1 MINKKTLTHFFG
13 TMFIESKN
21 TKYEVLSMSLSNS
34 ITKLLNFKENN
45 LIFDENF
52 FESRTIKNKKCS
64 VIKGYLFNNYEYCPK
79 CGCINEN
86 TIIKKGIDKCL
97 IKINKISEMT
107 SYLELNKQIYKCKN
121 CNKKFT
127 AKSNVISF
135 GCRISNNVRLA
146 ILNCAKEFMSKSLIA
161 RLYNVSDNTVQKIFD
176 SVFYN
181 DTVYKTF
188 LPKAICIDEFTFKKK
203 TYAFNIC
210 NARNGKTIDLV
221 LDRTTNNLDKYFSH
235 CTEKARK
242 RVKFV
247 VMDMYSPYIDLIKK
261 WFPNAKII
269 IDLFH
274 IVQLLTKSLN
284 KTRINVM
291 NQNKDDSTKFK
302 RYWRL
307 ILKSRFDLDTS
318 CWKKFRC
325 FKNLMTEVDVV
336 DYLLSKDKFFENSYD
351 LYQDILYHLQHRD
364 YKGFSQVINQK
375 YKDISQQLRTTL
387 NTLKKYSKYIK
398 NTLEYSYSNG
408 VMERNNN
415 TCKLIKRI
423 SFGFRNFRNMKSR
436 IIIITNIFRKEKR
449 EYHTKYSIPKY
460 A

>member
-1 MINKKTLTHFFG
+1 MSIN
-13 TMFIESKN
+13 
-21 TKYEVLSMSLSNS
+21 NS
-34 ITKLLNFKENN
+34 ILKLLNMKDKN
-45 LIFDENF
+45 LNFNENF
-52 FESRTIKNKKCS
+52 VVEREIKNKRCL
-64 VIKGYLFNNYEYCPK
+64 VILGYLKNDFEYCPC

-86 TIIKKGIDKCL
+86 TIIKKGTRNSL
-97 IKINKISEMT
+97 IKINKHAELT
-107 SYLELNKQIYKCKN
+107 TYLDLTKQRYKCKN
-121 CNKKFT
+121 CNKKFYAT
-127 AKSNVISF
+127 TLEVDYR
-135 GCRISNNVRLA
+135 CHISNQVKLA
-146 ILNCAKEFMSKSLIA
+146 ILNCAKEMMCKSLIA
-161 RLYNVSDNTVQKIFD
+161 RLYNVSDNTVQSIFD
-176 SVFYN
+176 TVFYN
-181 DTVYKTF
+181 DTVYKDF

-210 NARNGKTIDLV
+210 NAKNGKTIDLV

-235 CTEKARK
+235 YTEKARK

-261 WFPNAKII
+261 WFPNAKTI

-291 NQNKDDSTKFK
+291 NENKDDRNKFK
-302 RYWRL
+302 RYWRF

-318 CWKKFRC
+318 TWNKFRC
-325 FKNLMTEVDVV
+325 FKNLMTETDVV

-351 LYQDILYHLQHRD
+351 VYQDILYHLQHRN
-364 YKGFSQVINQK
+364 YEGFNKVINK
-375 YKDISQQLRTTL
+375 EYKNISKQMQTTL
-387 NTLKKYSKYIK
+387 STLKKYSKYIR

-436 IIIITNIFRKEKR
+436 IMIITNIFRKDKR
-449 EYHTKYSIPKY
+449 EYHTKYSTPKY

>member
-1 MINKKTLTHFFG
+1 
-13 TMFIESKN
+13 
-21 TKYEVLSMSLSNS
+21 MSLSNS
-34 ITKLLNFKENN
+34 ITKLLNFKEDN

-52 FESRTIKNKKCS
+52 FEIRTIKNKKCF

-127 AKSNVISF
+127 AQSNIINF

-146 ILNCAKEFMSKSLIA
+146 ILNCSKEMMSKSLIA
-161 RLYNVSDNTVQKIFD
+161 KLYNVSDNTVQKVFD

-375 YKDISQQLRTTL
+375 YKDISKQLQITL

-398 NTLEYSYSNG
+398 NTLEYSYNNG

>member
-1 MINKKTLTHFFG
+1 
-13 TMFIESKN
+13 
-21 TKYEVLSMSLSNS
+21 MSLSNS
-34 ITKLLNFKENN
+34 ITNLLNFKEDN

-52 FESRTIKNKKCS
+52 FESRIIKNRKCS
-64 VIKGYLFNNYEYCPK
+64 IIKGYLKNDFEFCPK
-79 CGCINEN
+79 CGCINQN
-86 TIIKKGIDKCL
+86 TIIKKGIKKCL
-97 IKINKISEMT
+97 VKINKMAEIT
-107 SYLELNKQIYKCKN
+107 SYLELNKQVYKCKN
-121 CNKKFT
+121 CNHKIV
-127 AKSNVISF
+127 AQSNIIDYR
-135 GCRISNNVRLA
+135 CRISNNVKRA
-146 ILNCAKEFMSKSLIA
+146 ILNCAKEMMSKSLIA
-161 RLYNVSDNTVQKIFD
+161 RFYNISDNTVQSVFD
-176 SVFYN
+176 TVFYN
-181 DTVYKTF
+181 DTVYKNF

-210 NARNGKTIDLV
+210 NAKNGKTIDLV

-235 CTEKARK
+235 YTEKARK

-261 WFPNAKII
+261 WFPNAEII

-284 KTRINVM
+284 KTRIDVM
-291 NQNKDDSTKFK
+291 NANKEYRNKFK
-302 RYWRL
+302 NYWKL
-307 ILKSRFDLDTS
+307 ILKSRFDLNTNS
-318 CWKKFRC
+318 WCKFRC

-336 DYLLSKDKFFENSYD
+336 DYLLGKDRLFEISYD

-364 YKGFSQVINQK
+364 YKGFEKVINIE
-375 YKDISQQLRTTL
+375 YKDISKQMKTTV

-436 IIIITNIFRKEKR
+436 ILIITNIFRKEKR
-449 EYHTKYSIPKY
+449 EYCTKYTIPKY

>member
-1 MINKKTLTHFFG
+1 MSIN
-13 TMFIESKN
+13 
-21 TKYEVLSMSLSNS
+21 NS
-34 ITKLLNFKENN
+34 ILKLLNMEDKNINFKEN
-45 LIFDENF
+45 FVE
-52 FESRTIKNKKCS
+52 ERKIKNKRCL
-64 VIKGYLFNNYEYCPK
+64 VILGYLKNDFEYCPC

-86 TIIKKGIDKCL
+86 TIIKKGTRNSL
-97 IKINKISEMT
+97 IKINKHAELT
-107 SYLELNKQIYKCKN
+107 TYLDLTKQRYQCKN
-121 CNKKFT
+121 CNKKFYAT
-127 AKSNVISF
+127 TPEVDYRCHISKQ
-135 GCRISNNVRLA
+135 VKLA
-146 ILNCAKEFMSKSLIA
+146 ILNCAKEMMCKSLIA
-161 RLYNVSDNTVQKIFD
+161 RLYNVSDNTVQNIFD
-176 SVFYN
+176 TVFYN
-181 DTVYKTF
+181 DTVYKDF

-210 NARNGKTIDLV
+210 NAKNGKTIDLV

-235 CTEKARK
+235 YTEKARK

-291 NQNKDDSTKFK
+291 NENKDDRNKFK
-302 RYWRL
+302 RYWRF

-318 CWKKFRC
+318 TWNKFRC
-325 FKNLMTEVDVV
+325 FKNLMTEIDVV
-336 DYLLSKDKFFENSYD
+336 NYLLNKDKFFENSYD
-351 LYQDILYHLQHRD
+351 LYQDILYHLQHRN
-364 YKGFSQVINQK
+364 YEGFNKVVNKEYQE
-375 YKDISQQLRTTL
+375 ISKQMQTTL

-436 IIIITNIFRKEKR
+436 IMIITNIFRKDKR
-449 EYHTKYSIPKY
+449 EYHTKYSTPKY

>member
-1 MINKKTLTHFFG
+1 
-13 TMFIESKN
+13 
-21 TKYEVLSMSLSNS
+21 MSLSNS
-34 ITKLLNFKENN
+34 ITKLLNFKEDN

-52 FESRTIKNKKCS
+52 FEIRTIKNKKCF
-64 VIKGYLFNNYEYCPK
+64 VIKGYLFNNYEFCPK

-127 AKSNVISF
+127 SQSNIINF
-135 GCRISNNVRLA
+135 GCRISNNVRFA
-146 ILNCAKEFMSKSLIA
+146 ILNYAKEMMSKSLIA
-161 RLYNVSDNTVQKIFD
+161 KLYNVSDNTVQKVFD

-188 LPKAICIDEFTFKKK
+188 LLKAICIDEFTFKKR

-235 CTEKARK
+235 YTEKARK

-274 IVQLLTKSLN
+274 MVQLLTKSLI

-291 NQNKDDSTKFK
+291 RQNKEDSTKFK

-318 CWKKFRC
+318 SWERFRC
-325 FKNLMTEVDVV
+325 FKSLMTEIDVV

-375 YKDISQQLRTTL
+375 YKDISKELQTTL

-415 TCKLIKRI
+415 TCKIIKRI

-436 IIIITNIFRKEKR
+436 IMIITNIFRKEKR

>member
-1 MINKKTLTHFFG
+1 MSIN
-13 TMFIESKN
+13 
-21 TKYEVLSMSLSNS
+21 NS
-34 ITKLLNFKENN
+34 ILKLLNMEDKNINFN
-45 LIFDENF
+45 ENF
-52 FESRTIKNKKCS
+52 VEERKIKNKRCL
-64 VIKGYLFNNYEYCPK
+64 VILGYLKNDFEYCPC

-86 TIIKKGIDKCL
+86 TIIKKGTRNSL
-97 IKINKISEMT
+97 IKINKHAELT
-107 SYLELNKQIYKCKN
+107 TYLDLTKQRYKCKN
-121 CNKKFT
+121 CNKKFYAT
-127 AKSNVISF
+127 TLEVDYR
-135 GCRISNNVRLA
+135 CHISNQVKLA
-146 ILNCAKEFMSKSLIA
+146 ILNCAKEMMCKSLIA
-161 RLYNVSDNTVQKIFD
+161 RLYNVSDNTVQSIFD
-176 SVFYN
+176 TVFYN
-181 DTVYKTF
+181 DTVYKDF

-210 NARNGKTIDLV
+210 NAKNGKTIDLV

-235 CTEKARK
+235 YTEKARK

-291 NQNKDDSTKFK
+291 NENKDDRNKFK
-302 RYWRL
+302 RYWRF

-318 CWKKFRC
+318 TWNKFRC
-325 FKNLMTEVDVV
+325 FKNLMTETDVV

-351 LYQDILYHLQHRD
+351 VYQDILYHLQHRN
-364 YKGFSQVINQK
+364 YEGFNKVINK
-375 YKDISQQLRTTL
+375 EYKNISKQMQTTL
-387 NTLKKYSKYIK
+387 STLKKYSKYIR

-436 IIIITNIFRKEKR
+436 IMIITNIFRKDKR
-449 EYHTKYSIPKY
+449 EYHTKYSTPKY

>member
-1 MINKKTLTHFFG
+1 MSIN
-13 TMFIESKN
+13 
-21 TKYEVLSMSLSNS
+21 NS
-34 ITKLLNFKENN
+34 ILKLLNMKDKN
-45 LIFDENF
+45 LNFNENF
-52 FESRTIKNKKCS
+52 VVEREIKNKRCL
-64 VIKGYLFNNYEYCPK
+64 VILGYLKNDFEYCPC

-86 TIIKKGIDKCL
+86 TIIKKGTRNSL
-97 IKINKISEMT
+97 IKINKHAELT
-107 SYLELNKQIYKCKN
+107 TYLDLTKQRYKCKN
-121 CNKKFT
+121 CNKKFYAT
-127 AKSNVISF
+127 TLEVDYR
-135 GCRISNNVRLA
+135 CHISNQVKLA
-146 ILNCAKEFMSKSLIA
+146 ILNCAKEMMCKSLIA
-161 RLYNVSDNTVQKIFD
+161 RLYNVSDNTVQSIFD
-176 SVFYN
+176 TVFYN
-181 DTVYKTF
+181 DTVYKDF

-210 NARNGKTIDLV
+210 NAKNGKTIDLV

-235 CTEKARK
+235 YTEKARK

-247 VMDMYSPYIDLIKK
+247 VMDMYSPYVDLIKK

-291 NQNKDDSTKFK
+291 NENKDDRNKFK
-302 RYWRL
+302 RYWRF
-307 ILKSRFDLDTS
+307 ILKSRFDLDSST
-318 CWKKFRC
+318 WNKFRC
-325 FKNLMTEVDVV
+325 FKNLMTEIDVV
-336 DYLLSKDKFFENSYD
+336 NYLLSKDKFFENSYD
-351 LYQDILYHLQHRD
+351 LYQDILYHLQHRN
-364 YKGFSQVINQK
+364 YEGFNKVVNK
-375 YKDISQQLRTTL
+375 EYKDISKQIQITL

-436 IIIITNIFRKEKR
+436 IMIITNIVRKDNR
-449 EYHTKYSIPKY
+449 EYHTKYSTPKY

>member
-1 MINKKTLTHFFG
+1 MSIN
-13 TMFIESKN
+13 
-21 TKYEVLSMSLSNS
+21 NS
-34 ITKLLNFKENN
+34 ILKLLNMKDKN
-45 LIFDENF
+45 LNFNENF
-52 FESRTIKNKKCS
+52 VVEREIKNKRCL
-64 VIKGYLFNNYEYCPK
+64 VILGYLKNDFEYCPC

-86 TIIKKGIDKCL
+86 TIIKKGTRNSL
-97 IKINKISEMT
+97 IKINKHAELT
-107 SYLELNKQIYKCKN
+107 TYLDLTKQRYKCKN
-121 CNKKFT
+121 CNKKFYAT
-127 AKSNVISF
+127 TLEVDYR
-135 GCRISNNVRLA
+135 CHISNQVKLA
-146 ILNCAKEFMSKSLIA
+146 ILNCAKEMMCKSLIA
-161 RLYNVSDNTVQKIFD
+161 RLYNVSDNTVQSIFD
-176 SVFYN
+176 TVFYN
-181 DTVYKTF
+181 DTVYKDF

-210 NARNGKTIDLV
+210 NAKNGKTIDLV

-235 CTEKARK
+235 YTEKARK

-291 NQNKDDSTKFK
+291 NENKDDRNKFK
-302 RYWRL
+302 RYWRF
-307 ILKSRFDLDTS
+307 ILKSRFDLDSST
-318 CWKKFRC
+318 WNKFRC
-325 FKNLMTEVDVV
+325 FKNLMTEIDVV
-336 DYLLSKDKFFENSYD
+336 NYLLSKDKFFENSYD
-351 LYQDILYHLQHRD
+351 LYQDILYHLQHRN
-364 YKGFSQVINQK
+364 YEGFNKVINK
-375 YKDISQQLRTTL
+375 EYKNISKQMQTTL
-387 NTLKKYSKYIK
+387 STLKKYSKYIR

-423 SFGFRNFRNMKSR
+423 SFGFKNFRNMKSR
-436 IIIITNIFRKEKR
+436 IMIITNIFRKDKR
-449 EYHTKYSIPKY
+449 EYHTKYSTPKY

>member
-1 MINKKTLTHFFG
+1 MSIN
-13 TMFIESKN
+13 
-21 TKYEVLSMSLSNS
+21 NS
-34 ITKLLNFKENN
+34 ILKLLNMKDKN
-45 LIFDENF
+45 LNFNENF
-52 FESRTIKNKKCS
+52 VVEREIKNKRCL
-64 VIKGYLFNNYEYCPK
+64 VILGYLKNDFEYCPC

-86 TIIKKGIDKCL
+86 TIIKKGTRNSL
-97 IKINKISEMT
+97 IKINKHAELT
-107 SYLELNKQIYKCKN
+107 TYLDLTKQRYKCKN
-121 CNKKFT
+121 CNKKFYAT
-127 AKSNVISF
+127 TLEVDYR
-135 GCRISNNVRLA
+135 CHISNQVKLA
-146 ILNCAKEFMSKSLIA
+146 ILNCAKEMMCKSLIA
-161 RLYNVSDNTVQKIFD
+161 RFYNVSDNTVQSIFD
-176 SVFYN
+176 TVFYN
-181 DTVYKTF
+181 DTVYKDF

-210 NARNGKTIDLV
+210 NAKNGKTIDLV

-235 CTEKARK
+235 YTEKARK

-261 WFPNAKII
+261 WFPNAKTI

-291 NQNKDDSTKFK
+291 NENKDDRNKFK
-302 RYWRL
+302 RYWRF

-318 CWKKFRC
+318 TWNKFRC
-325 FKNLMTEVDVV
+325 FKNLMTETDVV

-351 LYQDILYHLQHRD
+351 VYQDILYHLQHRN
-364 YKGFSQVINQK
+364 YEGFNKVINK
-375 YKDISQQLRTTL
+375 EYKNISKQMQTTL
-387 NTLKKYSKYIK
+387 STLKKYSKYIR

-436 IIIITNIFRKEKR
+436 IMIITNIFRKDKR
-449 EYHTKYSIPKY
+449 EYHTKYSTPKY

>member
-1 MINKKTLTHFFG
+1 
-13 TMFIESKN
+13 
-21 TKYEVLSMSLSNS
+21 MSITNS
-34 ITKLLNFKENN
+34 ILKLINMKDHN
-45 LIFDENF
+45 LIFNKNF
-52 FESRTIKNKKCS
+52 IEERQIKNKRCL
-64 VIKGYLFNNYEYCPK
+64 VFLGYLKNDFEFCPL

-86 TIIKKGIDKCL
+86 TIIKKGTRNSL
-97 IKINKISEMT
+97 IKINKHAELT
-107 SYLELNKQIYKCKN
+107 TYLDLTKQRYKCKN
-121 CNKKFT
+121 CNRKFYAT
-127 AKSNVISF
+127 TTEVDYRCHISKQ
-135 GCRISNNVRLA
+135 VKLA
-146 ILNCAKEFMSKSLIA
+146 VLNLAKETISKSLIA
-161 RLYNVSDNTVQKIFD
+161 RFYNVSDNTVQ
-176 SVFYN
+176 SVFDTVFYS
-181 DTVYKTF
+181 DTVYKDY

-210 NARNGKTIDLV
+210 NAKNGKTIDLL
-221 LDRTTNNLDKYFSH
+221 LDRTTNNLDKYFSYY
-235 CTEKARK
+235 TEKARK
-242 RVKFV
+242 RVKVV
-247 VMDMYSPYIDLIKK
+247 VMDMYNPYIDLIKK
-261 WFPNAKII
+261 WFPKAKII

-291 NQNKDDSTKFK
+291 NENKVDRNKYK
-302 RYWRL
+302 RYWRF

-318 CWKKFRC
+318 TWNKFRC

-351 LYQDILYHLQHRD
+351 LYQDILYHLQHRN
-364 YKGFSQVINQK
+364 YKGFYQVINKEYK
-375 YKDISQQLRTTL
+375 YISKQMQTTL
-387 NTLKKYSKYIK
+387 TTLKKYSKYIK
-398 NTLEYSYSNG
+398 NTLKYSYSNG

-449 EYHTKYSIPKY
+449 EYCTKYTIPKY

>member
-1 MINKKTLTHFFG
+1 MSIN
-13 TMFIESKN
+13 
-21 TKYEVLSMSLSNS
+21 NS
-34 ITKLLNFKENN
+34 ILKLLNMKDKN
-45 LIFDENF
+45 LNFNENF
-52 FESRTIKNKKCS
+52 VAEREIKNKRCL
-64 VIKGYLFNNYEYCPK
+64 VILGYLKNDFEYCPC

-86 TIIKKGIDKCL
+86 TIIKKGTRNSL
-97 IKINKISEMT
+97 IKINKHAELT
-107 SYLELNKQIYKCKN
+107 TYLDLTKQRYKCKN
-121 CNKKFT
+121 CNKKFYAT
-127 AKSNVISF
+127 TLEVDYR
-135 GCRISNNVRLA
+135 CHISNQVKLA
-146 ILNCAKEFMSKSLIA
+146 ILNCAKEMMCKSLIA
-161 RLYNVSDNTVQKIFD
+161 RLYNVSDNTVQSIFD
-176 SVFYN
+176 TVFYN
-181 DTVYKTF
+181 DTVYKDF

-210 NARNGKTIDLV
+210 NAKNGKTIDLV

-235 CTEKARK
+235 YTEKARK

-291 NQNKDDSTKFK
+291 NENKDDRNKFK
-302 RYWRL
+302 RYWRF

-318 CWKKFRC
+318 TWNKFRC
-325 FKNLMTEVDVV
+325 FKNLMTETDVV

-351 LYQDILYHLQHRD
+351 VYQDILYHLQHRN
-364 YKGFSQVINQK
+364 YEGFNKVVNK
-375 YKDISQQLRTTL
+375 EYKDISKQIQITL

-423 SFGFRNFRNMKSR
+423 SFGFKNFRNMKSR
-436 IIIITNIFRKEKR
+436 IMIITNIFRKDKR
-449 EYHTKYSIPKY
+449 EYHTKYSTPKY

>member
-1 MINKKTLTHFFG
+1 MSIN
-13 TMFIESKN
+13 
-21 TKYEVLSMSLSNS
+21 NS
-34 ITKLLNFKENN
+34 ILKLLNMKDKN
-45 LIFDENF
+45 LNFNENF
-52 FESRTIKNKKCS
+52 VVEREIKNKRCL
-64 VIKGYLFNNYEYCPK
+64 VILGYLKNDFEYCPC
-79 CGCINEN
+79 CGCINED
-86 TIIKKGIDKCL
+86 TIIKKGTRNSL
-97 IKINKISEMT
+97 IKINKHAELT
-107 SYLELNKQIYKCKN
+107 TYLDLTKQRYKCKN
-121 CNKKFT
+121 CNKKFYAT
-127 AKSNVISF
+127 TLEVDYR
-135 GCRISNNVRLA
+135 CHISNQVKLA
-146 ILNCAKEFMSKSLIA
+146 ILNCAKEMMCKSLIA
-161 RLYNVSDNTVQKIFD
+161 RLYNVSDNTVQSIFD
-176 SVFYN
+176 TVFYN
-181 DTVYKTF
+181 DTVYKDF

-210 NARNGKTIDLV
+210 NAKNGKTIDLV

-235 CTEKARK
+235 YTEKARK

-291 NQNKDDSTKFK
+291 NENKDDRNKFK
-302 RYWRL
+302 RYWRF

-318 CWKKFRC
+318 TWNKFRC
-325 FKNLMTEVDVV
+325 FKNLMTETDVV

-351 LYQDILYHLQHRD
+351 VYQDILYHLQHRN
-364 YKGFSQVINQK
+364 YEGFNKVINK
-375 YKDISQQLRTTL
+375 EYKNISKQMQTTL
-387 NTLKKYSKYIK
+387 STLKKYSKYIR

-436 IIIITNIFRKEKR
+436 IMIITNIFRKDKR
-449 EYHTKYSIPKY
+449 EYHTKYSTPKY

>member
-1 MINKKTLTHFFG
+1 MSIN
-13 TMFIESKN
+13 
-21 TKYEVLSMSLSNS
+21 NS
-34 ITKLLNFKENN
+34 ILKLLNMKDKN
-45 LIFDENF
+45 LNFNENF
-52 FESRTIKNKKCS
+52 VVEREIKNKRCL
-64 VIKGYLFNNYEYCPK
+64 VILGYLKNDFEYCPC

-86 TIIKKGIDKCL
+86 TIIKKGTRNSL
-97 IKINKISEMT
+97 IKINKHAELT
-107 SYLELNKQIYKCKN
+107 TYLDLTKQRYKCKN
-121 CNKKFT
+121 CNKKFYAT
-127 AKSNVISF
+127 TLEVDYR
-135 GCRISNNVRLA
+135 CHISNQVKLA
-146 ILNCAKEFMSKSLIA
+146 ILNCAKEMMCKSLIA
-161 RLYNVSDNTVQKIFD
+161 RLYNVSDNTVQSIFD
-176 SVFYN
+176 TVFYN
-181 DTVYKTF
+181 DTVYKDF

-210 NARNGKTIDLV
+210 NAKNGKTIDLV

-235 CTEKARK
+235 YTEKARK

-291 NQNKDDSTKFK
+291 NENKDDRNKFK
-302 RYWRL
+302 RYWRF
-307 ILKSRFDLDTS
+307 ILKSRFDLDSST
-318 CWKKFRC
+318 WNKFRC
-325 FKNLMTEVDVV
+325 FKNLMTEIDVV
-336 DYLLSKDKFFENSYD
+336 NYLLSKDKFFENSYD
-351 LYQDILYHLQHRD
+351 LYQDILYHLQHRN
-364 YKGFSQVINQK
+364 YEGFNKVVNK
-375 YKDISQQLRTTL
+375 EYKDISKQIQITL

-436 IIIITNIFRKEKR
+436 IMIITNIFRKDKR
-449 EYHTKYSIPKY
+449 EYHTKYSTPKY

>member
-1 MINKKTLTHFFG
+1 
-13 TMFIESKN
+13 
-21 TKYEVLSMSLSNS
+21 MSITNS
-34 ITKLLNFKENN
+34 ILKLLNMKDSN
-45 LIFDENF
+45 LIFNENF
-52 FESRTIKNKKCS
+52 IDERK
-64 VIKGYLFNNYEYCPK
+64 IKGKRCLIFSGYLKNNFEFCPL

-86 TIIKKGIDKCL
+86 TIIKKGTRKSL
-97 IKINKISEMT
+97 IKINKHAELI
-107 SYLELNKQIYKCKN
+107 SYLDLTKQRYKCKN
-121 CNKKFT
+121 CNKKFYAT
-127 AKSNVISF
+127 TTEIDYR
-135 GCRISNNVRLA
+135 CHISNQVKHA
-146 ILNCAKEFMSKSLIA
+146 ILNFAKETISKSLIA
-161 RLYNVSDNTVQKIFD
+161 KLNNVSDNTVQSVFD
-176 SVFYN
+176 TIFYN
-181 DTVYKTF
+181 DTVYKDF
-188 LPKAICIDEFTFKKK
+188 LPNAICIDEFTFKKK

-210 NARNGKTIDLV
+210 NAKNGKTIDLV

-235 CTEKARK
+235 YTEKARK

-261 WFPNAKII
+261 WFPNAEII

-291 NQNKDDSTKFK
+291 NENKNDKNKFK
-302 RYWRL
+302 NYWRFV
-307 ILKSRFDLDTS
+307 LKSRFDLDTGS
-318 CWKKFRC
+318 WKKFKC
-325 FKNLMTEVDVV
+325 FKNIMTEVDVV

-364 YKGFSQVINQK
+364 YDGFKQVINK
-375 YKDISQQLRTTL
+375 EYKDISKQIQTTL
-387 NTLKKYSKYIK
+387 STLKKYSKYIK

-436 IIIITNIFRKEKR
+436 IMIITNIFRKEKR
-449 EYHTKYSIPKY
+449 EYCTKYTIPKFV
-460 A
+460 

>member
-1 MINKKTLTHFFG
+1 
-13 TMFIESKN
+13 
-21 TKYEVLSMSLSNS
+21 
-34 ITKLLNFKENN
+34 
-45 LIFDENF
+45 
-52 FESRTIKNKKCS
+52 
-64 VIKGYLFNNYEYCPK
+64 
-79 CGCINEN
+79 
-86 TIIKKGIDKCL
+86 
-97 IKINKISEMT
+97 MT

-127 AKSNVISF
+127 AKSNIISF

-284 KTRINVM
+284 KTRINAM

-364 YKGFSQVINQK
+364 YEGFSQVINQK
-375 YKDISQQLRTTL
+375 YKDISRQLQTTL
-387 NTLKKYSKYIK
+387 NTLRKYSKYIK

-408 VMERNNN
+408 VIERNNN

-436 IIIITNIFRKEKR
+436 IMIITNIFRKEKR

>member
-1 MINKKTLTHFFG
+1 MSIN
-13 TMFIESKN
+13 
-21 TKYEVLSMSLSNS
+21 NS
-34 ITKLLNFKENN
+34 ILKLLNMKDKN
-45 LIFDENF
+45 LNFNENF
-52 FESRTIKNKKCS
+52 VVEREIKNKRCL
-64 VIKGYLFNNYEYCPK
+64 VILGYLKNDFEYCPC
-79 CGCINEN
+79 CGCINED
-86 TIIKKGIDKCL
+86 TIIKKGTRNSL
-97 IKINKISEMT
+97 IKINKHAELT
-107 SYLELNKQIYKCKN
+107 TYLDLTKQRYKCKN
-121 CNKKFT
+121 CNKKFYAT
-127 AKSNVISF
+127 TPEVNYRCHISKQ
-135 GCRISNNVRLA
+135 VKLA
-146 ILNCAKEFMSKSLIA
+146 ILNCAKEMMCKSLIA
-161 RLYNVSDNTVQKIFD
+161 RLYNVSDNTVQSIFD
-176 SVFYN
+176 TVFYN
-181 DTVYKTF
+181 DTVYKDF

-210 NARNGKTIDLV
+210 NAKNGKTIDLV

-235 CTEKARK
+235 YTEKARK

-291 NQNKDDSTKFK
+291 NENKDDRNKFK
-302 RYWRL
+302 RYWRF

-318 CWKKFRC
+318 TWNKFRC
-325 FKNLMTEVDVV
+325 FKNLMTETDVV
-336 DYLLSKDKFFENSYD
+336 DYFLSKDKFFENSYD
-351 LYQDILYHLQHRD
+351 VYQDILYHLQHRN
-364 YKGFSQVINQK
+364 YEGFNKVVNK
-375 YKDISQQLRTTL
+375 EYKDISKQIQITL

-423 SFGFRNFRNMKSR
+423 SFGFKNFRNMKSR
-436 IIIITNIFRKEKR
+436 IMIITNIFRKDKR
-449 EYHTKYSIPKY
+449 EYHTKYSTPKY

>member
-1 MINKKTLTHFFG
+1 MSIN
-13 TMFIESKN
+13 
-21 TKYEVLSMSLSNS
+21 NS
-34 ITKLLNFKENN
+34 ILKLLNMEDKNINFN
-45 LIFDENF
+45 ENF
-52 FESRTIKNKKCS
+52 VEERKIKNKRCL
-64 VIKGYLFNNYEYCPK
+64 VILGYLKNDFEYCPC
-79 CGCINEN
+79 CGCINED
-86 TIIKKGIDKCL
+86 TIIKKGTRNSL
-97 IKINKISEMT
+97 IKINKHAELT
-107 SYLELNKQIYKCKN
+107 TYLDLTKQRYKCKN
-121 CNKKFT
+121 CNKKFYAT
-127 AKSNVISF
+127 TLEVDYR
-135 GCRISNNVRLA
+135 CHISNQVKLA
-146 ILNCAKEFMSKSLIA
+146 ILNCAKEMMCKSLIA
-161 RLYNVSDNTVQKIFD
+161 RLYNVSDNTVQSIFD
-176 SVFYN
+176 TVFYN
-181 DTVYKTF
+181 DTVYKDF

-210 NARNGKTIDLV
+210 NAKNGKTIDLV

-235 CTEKARK
+235 YTEKARK

-261 WFPNAKII
+261 WFPNAKTI

-291 NQNKDDSTKFK
+291 NENKDDRNKFK
-302 RYWRL
+302 RYWRF

-318 CWKKFRC
+318 TWNKFRC
-325 FKNLMTEVDVV
+325 FKNLMTETDVV
-336 DYLLSKDKFFENSYD
+336 DYFLSKDKFFENSYD
-351 LYQDILYHLQHRD
+351 VYQDILYHLQHRN
-364 YKGFSQVINQK
+364 YEGFNKVINK
-375 YKDISQQLRTTL
+375 EYKNISKQMQTTL
-387 NTLKKYSKYIK
+387 STLKKYSKYIR

-436 IIIITNIFRKEKR
+436 IMIITNIFRKEKR
-449 EYHTKYSIPKY
+449 KYHTKYSTPKY

>member
-1 MINKKTLTHFFG
+1 MKDLNLNFNEN
-13 TMFIESKN
+13 FIE
-21 TKYEVLSMSLSNS
+21 E
-34 ITKLLNFKENN
+34 
-45 LIFDENF
+45 
-52 FESRTIKNKKCS
+52 RQ
-64 VIKGYLFNNYEYCPK
+64 IKGKRCLVFLGYLKNDFEFCPL

-86 TIIKKGIDKCL
+86 TIIKKGTRKSL
-97 IKINKISEMT
+97 IKINKHAELT
-107 SYLELNKQIYKCKN
+107 SYLNLTKQRYKCKN
-121 CNKKFT
+121 CNRKFYAT
-127 AKSNVISF
+127 TNEVDYRCHISKQ
-135 GCRISNNVRLA
+135 VKLA
-146 ILNCAKEFMSKSLIA
+146 VLNLAKETISKCLIA
-161 RLYNVSDNTVQKIFD
+161 KLNNVSDNTVQSVFD
-176 SVFYN
+176 TVFYN
-181 DTVYKTF
+181 DTVYKDF
-188 LPKAICIDEFTFKKK
+188 LPNAICIDEFTFKKK

-210 NARNGKTIDLV
+210 NAKSGKTIDLV

-235 CTEKARK
+235 YTEKARK
-242 RVKFV
+242 MVKFV

-261 WFPNAKII
+261 WFPNARII

-291 NQNKDDSTKFK
+291 NENKEDRNKYK
-302 RYWRL
+302 NYWRF
-307 ILKSRFDLDTS
+307 ILKSRFDLNAS
-318 CWKKFRC
+318 SWSKFRC
-325 FKNLMTEVDVV
+325 FKSLMTEIDVV
-336 DYLLSKDKFFENSYD
+336 DYLLSKDKIFENSYD

-375 YKDISQQLRTTL
+375 YKDISKQLQTTL
-387 NTLKKYSKYIK
+387 NTLRKYSKYIK

-436 IIIITNIFRKEKR
+436 IMIITNIFRKEKR

>member
-1 MINKKTLTHFFG
+1 MSIN
-13 TMFIESKN
+13 
-21 TKYEVLSMSLSNS
+21 NS
-34 ITKLLNFKENN
+34 ILKLLNMKDKN
-45 LIFDENF
+45 LNFNENF
-52 FESRTIKNKKCS
+52 VVEREIKNKRCL
-64 VIKGYLFNNYEYCPK
+64 VILGYLKNDFEYCPC

-86 TIIKKGIDKCL
+86 TIIKKGTRNSL
-97 IKINKISEMT
+97 IKINKHAELT
-107 SYLELNKQIYKCKN
+107 TYLDLTKQRYKCKN
-121 CNKKFT
+121 CNKKFYAT
-127 AKSNVISF
+127 TLEVDYR
-135 GCRISNNVRLA
+135 CHISNQVKLA
-146 ILNCAKEFMSKSLIA
+146 ILNCAKEMMCKSLIA
-161 RLYNVSDNTVQKIFD
+161 RLYNVSDNTVQSIFD
-176 SVFYN
+176 TVFYN
-181 DTVYKTF
+181 DTVYKDF

-210 NARNGKTIDLV
+210 NAKNGKTIDLV

-235 CTEKARK
+235 YTEKARK

-261 WFPNAKII
+261 WFPNAKTI

-291 NQNKDDSTKFK
+291 NENKDDRNKFK
-302 RYWRL
+302 RYWRF
-307 ILKSRFDLDTS
+307 ILKSRFDLDSST
-318 CWKKFRC
+318 WNKFRC
-325 FKNLMTEVDVV
+325 FKNLMTEIDVV
-336 DYLLSKDKFFENSYD
+336 NYLLSKDKFFENSYD
-351 LYQDILYHLQHRD
+351 LYQDILYHLQHRN
-364 YKGFSQVINQK
+364 YEGFNKVVNK
-375 YKDISQQLRTTL
+375 EYKDISKQIQITL

-423 SFGFRNFRNMKSR
+423 SFGFKNFRNMKSR
-436 IIIITNIFRKEKR
+436 IMIITNIFRKDKR
-449 EYHTKYSIPKY
+449 EYHTKYSTPKY

>member
-1 MINKKTLTHFFG
+1 MSIN
-13 TMFIESKN
+13 
-21 TKYEVLSMSLSNS
+21 NS
-34 ITKLLNFKENN
+34 ILKLLNMKDKN
-45 LIFDENF
+45 LNFNENF
-52 FESRTIKNKKCS
+52 VVEREIKNKRCL
-64 VIKGYLFNNYEYCPK
+64 VILGYLKNDFEYCPC

-86 TIIKKGIDKCL
+86 TIIKKGTRNSL
-97 IKINKISEMT
+97 IKINKHAELT
-107 SYLELNKQIYKCKN
+107 TYLDLTKQRYKCKN
-121 CNKKFT
+121 CNKKFYAT
-127 AKSNVISF
+127 TLEVDYR
-135 GCRISNNVRLA
+135 CHISNQVKLA
-146 ILNCAKEFMSKSLIA
+146 ILNCAKEMMCKSLIA
-161 RLYNVSDNTVQKIFD
+161 RLYNVSDNTVQSIFD
-176 SVFYN
+176 TVFYN
-181 DTVYKTF
+181 DTVYKDF

-210 NARNGKTIDLV
+210 NAKNGKTIDLV

-235 CTEKARK
+235 YTEKARK

-261 WFPNAKII
+261 WFPNAKTI

-291 NQNKDDSTKFK
+291 NENKDDRNKFK
-302 RYWRL
+302 RYWRF

-318 CWKKFRC
+318 TWNKFRC
-325 FKNLMTEVDVV
+325 FKNLMTETDVV
-336 DYLLSKDKFFENSYD
+336 DYFLSKDKFFENSYD
-351 LYQDILYHLQHRD
+351 VYQDILYHLQHRN
-364 YKGFSQVINQK
+364 YEGFNKVVNK
-375 YKDISQQLRTTL
+375 EYKDISKQIQITL

-423 SFGFRNFRNMKSR
+423 SFGFKNFRNMKSR
-436 IIIITNIFRKEKR
+436 IMIITNIFRKDKR
-449 EYHTKYSIPKY
+449 EYHTKYSTPKY

>member
-1 MINKKTLTHFFG
+1 MSIN
-13 TMFIESKN
+13 
-21 TKYEVLSMSLSNS
+21 NS
-34 ITKLLNFKENN
+34 ILKLLNMKDKN
-45 LIFDENF
+45 LNFNENF
-52 FESRTIKNKKCS
+52 VVEREIKNKRCL
-64 VIKGYLFNNYEYCPK
+64 VILGYLKNDFEYCPC

-86 TIIKKGIDKCL
+86 TIIKKGTRNSL
-97 IKINKISEMT
+97 IKINKHAELT
-107 SYLELNKQIYKCKN
+107 TYLDLTKQRYKCKN
-121 CNKKFT
+121 CNKKFYAT
-127 AKSNVISF
+127 TLEVDYR
-135 GCRISNNVRLA
+135 CHISNQVKLA
-146 ILNCAKEFMSKSLIA
+146 ILNCAKEMMCKSLIA
-161 RLYNVSDNTVQKIFD
+161 RLYNVSDNTVQSIFD
-176 SVFYN
+176 TVFYN
-181 DTVYKTF
+181 DTVYKDF

-210 NARNGKTIDLV
+210 NAKNGKTIDLV

-235 CTEKARK
+235 YTEKARK

-291 NQNKDDSTKFK
+291 NENKDDRNKFK
-302 RYWRL
+302 RYWRF
-307 ILKSRFDLDTS
+307 ILKSRFDLDSST
-318 CWKKFRC
+318 WNKFRC
-325 FKNLMTEVDVV
+325 FKNLMREIDVV
-336 DYLLSKDKFFENSYD
+336 NYLLSKDKFFENSYD
-351 LYQDILYHLQHRD
+351 LYQDILYHLQHRN
-364 YKGFSQVINQK
+364 YEGFNKVVNK
-375 YKDISQQLRTTL
+375 EYKDISKQIQITL

-423 SFGFRNFRNMKSR
+423 SFGFKNFRNMKSR
-436 IIIITNIFRKEKR
+436 IMIITNIFRKDKR
-449 EYHTKYSIPKY
+449 EYHTKYSTPKY

>member
-1 MINKKTLTHFFG
+1 MSIN
-13 TMFIESKN
+13 
-21 TKYEVLSMSLSNS
+21 NS
-34 ITKLLNFKENN
+34 ILKLLNMKDKN
-45 LIFDENF
+45 LNFNENF
-52 FESRTIKNKKCS
+52 VVEREIKNKRCL
-64 VIKGYLFNNYEYCPK
+64 VILGYLKNDFEYCPC

-86 TIIKKGIDKCL
+86 TIIKKGTRNSL
-97 IKINKISEMT
+97 IKINKHAELT
-107 SYLELNKQIYKCKN
+107 TYLDLTKQRYKCKN
-121 CNKKFT
+121 CNKKFYAT
-127 AKSNVISF
+127 TLEVDYR
-135 GCRISNNVRLA
+135 CHISNQVKLA
-146 ILNCAKEFMSKSLIA
+146 ILNCAKEMMCKSLIA
-161 RLYNVSDNTVQKIFD
+161 RLYNVSDNTVQSIFD
-176 SVFYN
+176 TVFYN
-181 DTVYKTF
+181 DTVYKDF

-210 NARNGKTIDLV
+210 NAKNGKTIDLV

-235 CTEKARK
+235 YTEKARK

-291 NQNKDDSTKFK
+291 NENKDDRNKFK
-302 RYWRL
+302 RYWRF

-318 CWKKFRC
+318 TWNKFRC
-325 FKNLMTEVDVV
+325 FKNLMTEIDVV
-336 DYLLSKDKFFENSYD
+336 NYLLSKDKFFENSYD
-351 LYQDILYHLQHRD
+351 LYQDILYHLQHRN
-364 YKGFSQVINQK
+364 YEGFNKVVNK
-375 YKDISQQLRTTL
+375 EYKDISKQIQTTL

-423 SFGFRNFRNMKSR
+423 SFGFKNFRNMKSR
-436 IIIITNIFRKEKR
+436 IMIITNIFRKDKR
-449 EYHTKYSIPKY
+449 EYHTKYSTPKY

>member
-1 MINKKTLTHFFG
+1 
-13 TMFIESKN
+13 
-21 TKYEVLSMSLSNS
+21 MSLSNS
-34 ITKLLNFKENN
+34 ITNLLNFKEDN

-52 FESRTIKNKKCS
+52 FESRIIKNKKCS
-64 VIKGYLFNNYEYCPK
+64 IIKGYLKNDFEFCPK

-86 TIIKKGIDKCL
+86 TIIKKGTKKCL
-97 IKINKISEMT
+97 IQINKMAEIT
-107 SYLELNKQIYKCKN
+107 SYLELDKQVYKCKN
-121 CNKKFT
+121 CNHKIV
-127 AKSNVISF
+127 AQSNIIDYR
-135 GCRISNNVRLA
+135 CRISNNVKLA
-146 ILNCAKEFMSKSLIA
+146 ILNCAKEMMSKSLIA
-161 RLYNVSDNTVQKIFD
+161 RFYNVSDNTVQSIFD
-176 SVFYN
+176 TVFYN
-181 DTVYKTF
+181 DTVYKDY

-210 NARNGKTIDLV
+210 NAKNGKTIDLV

-235 CTEKARK
+235 YTKKARK

-261 WFPNAKII
+261 WFPNAEII

-291 NQNKDDSTKFK
+291 NENKDDRNKFK
-302 RYWRL
+302 RYWRF
-307 ILKSRFDLDTS
+307 ILKSRFDLNTS
-318 CWKKFRC
+318 SWNKFRC
-325 FKNLMTEVDVV
+325 FKNLMTEVDVI
-336 DYLLSKDKFFENSYD
+336 DYLLKKDKIFENSYD
-351 LYQDILYHLQHRD
+351 VYQDILYHLQHRN
-364 YKGFSQVINQK
+364 YNGFTQVINK
-375 YKDISQQLRTTL
+375 EYKDISKQMQTTIS
-387 NTLKKYSKYIK
+387 TLKKYSKYIK

-436 IIIITNIFRKEKR
+436 IMIITNIFRKEKR
-449 EYHTKYSIPKY
+449 EYCTKYSIPKY